1 MIGIPNEK
9 PTIKNYVSSDVKF
22 YTIEDMQRLTGW
34 SENTIQKLFN
44 DPSFPA
50 SNYGR
55 AKIVEAHALITFFS
69 IRHEKSREVFWKS
82 FNAGG

>member
-55 AKIVEAHALITFFS
+55 TKIVEAHALITFFS
-69 IRHEKSREVFWKS
+69 IRHEKSHEVFWK
-82 FNAGG
+82 

>member
-55 AKIVEAHALITFFS
+55 TKIVEVHALITFFS

>member
-34 SENTIQKLFN
+34 SENTIQKLMTQAFLL
-44 DPSFPA
+44 
-50 SNYGR
+50 
-55 AKIVEAHALITFFS
+55 LITEERKS
-69 IRHEKSREVFWKS
+69 SRHTH
-82 FNAGG
+82 

>member
-50 SNYGR
+50 SNY
-55 AKIVEAHALITFFS
+55 
-69 IRHEKSREVFWKS
+69 
-82 FNAGG
+82 